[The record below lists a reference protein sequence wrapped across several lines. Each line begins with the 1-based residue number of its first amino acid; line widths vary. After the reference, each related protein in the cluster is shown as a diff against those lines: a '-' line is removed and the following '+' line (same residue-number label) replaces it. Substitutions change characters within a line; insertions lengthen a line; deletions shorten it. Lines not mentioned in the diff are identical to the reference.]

1 MKKDLFTLYGLTNY
15 ESAISEMINDLKCH
29 NYHFDLKLILTEAIT
44 NAFKHGNKMDEEKP
58 IILEY
63 EYIKKTKY
71 IKIQISDSGNNL
83 GDIEVKDEITDDMI
97 EETSGRG
104 LYLIKS
110 IADEFYFKENKMIIE
125 KCLN

>member
-1 MKKDLFTLYGLTNY
+1 MKRDLFTLYGLTNY
-15 ESAISEMINDLKCH
+15 ENAISEIIDDLKCH

-58 IILEY
+58 IILKY

-71 IKIQISDSGNNL
+71 IKIEISDAGSDVK
-83 GDIEVKDEITDDMI
+83 DIEVIDEITDDML
-97 EETSGRG
+97 EDTSGRG

-110 IADEFYFKENKMIIE
+110 IADVFYFKENKMIIE